1 MSSAAQVDARAPGG
15 VHARRRIAVGVLS
28 VAAASVAAP
37 MVGRAEALPSC
48 GGNQKVETAPF
59 TCEKSRTIDG
69 TTFSVVL
76 DVRNGVVTV
85 TYALSAP
92 RQVDTPIRIRSHEG
106 ISSQPIVSETE
117 AVIPA
122 GGTTAILSTALMCGQ
137 IDVKAV
143 FIGNGDA
150 RGRVVAPYVT
160 DTNNCVAQVTTTTAA
175 TTTTASTTTPT
186 TSPTSGATTTSV
198 AATVVTSPPGSLPVT
213 GSGAGLAAV
222 GGGLLVAGLVLAT
235 ASRNRRRADEVL

>member
-1 MSSAAQVDARAPGG
+1 
-15 VHARRRIAVGVLS
+15 VGVLA
-28 VAAASVAAP
+28 VAAASITAP

-48 GGNQKVETAPF
+48 GGNQKIEIAPF

-85 TYALSAP
+85 TYTLDAP

-106 ISSQPIVSETE
+106 ISSQPNVADSET
-117 AVIPA
+117 VIPA
-122 GGTTAILSTALMCGQ
+122 GGTTATLSTTLMCGQ
-137 IDVKAV
+137 IDIKAV

-150 RGRVVAPYVT
+150 RGRVVAPFVT
-160 DTNNCVAQVTTTTAA
+160 ETNECVATVTTTTAA
-175 TTTTASTTTPT
+175 TTTTTTPT
-186 TSPTSGATTTSV
+186 TSPTTGPAATTTSV
-198 AATVVTSPPGSLPVT
+198 AASVVTTTPGRGPLPVT
-213 GSGAGLAAV
+213 GSGAALAAV

-235 ASRNRRRADEVL
+235 ASRARRTVDETP

>member
-1 MSSAAQVDARAPGG
+1 
-15 VHARRRIAVGVLS
+15 VGALA

-48 GGNQKVETAPF
+48 GGNQKIETAPF

-69 TTFSVVL
+69 TTFSVVI

-85 TYALSAP
+85 TYTLDAP
-92 RQVDTPIRIRSHEG
+92 RTVDTPIRIRSHEG
-106 ISSQPIVSETE
+106 ISSQPNVSDSDT
-117 AVIPA
+117 VIPA
-122 GGTTAILSTALMCGQ
+122 GGTTATLSTTLRCGQ

-143 FIGNGDA
+143 FTGNGDA

-160 DTNNCVAQVTTTTAA
+160 DTNNCIAQVTTTTTA
-175 TTTTASTTTPT
+175 TTTTSPTTTPT
-186 TSPTSGATTTSV
+186 TGPAATTTSI
-198 AATVVTSPPGSLPVT
+198 AGTIVTSPPGPLPVT
-213 GSGAGLAAV
+213 GSGAGLVAV

-235 ASRNRRRADEVL
+235 ASRTRRRVDETP